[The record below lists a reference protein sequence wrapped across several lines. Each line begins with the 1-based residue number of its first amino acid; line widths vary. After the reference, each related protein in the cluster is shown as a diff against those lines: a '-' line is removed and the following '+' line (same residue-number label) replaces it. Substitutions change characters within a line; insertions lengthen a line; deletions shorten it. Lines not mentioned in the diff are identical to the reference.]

1 MTINRI
7 TPEQLWS
14 RQQIN
19 LPDVDYDLWEKERLS
34 IMEFAE
40 LSRSCLFTVD
50 VFKGRYDYA
59 SDWFSHYFGYDL
71 SKIRSIREQG
81 DLLEERIHPA
91 DRAQLVEYQI
101 EHAGFIYSLP
111 PEERNRYRQVFQ
123 MRVLNAAGE
132 YVNVVSRHQVLRE
145 DKSGKAW
152 IILGIMDIAP
162 DQSFTGRVKRSV
174 IDRET
179 GEIVISELTAD
190 ERRLSG
196 REREVLML
204 IRQGMLS
211 KEIAA
216 RLGVSIYTVNNH
228 RKNILAK
235 LGVGNIIEAIN
246 TARDLGMLF

>member
-19 LPDVDYDLWEKERLS
+19 LLDVDYDLWEKERLS
-34 IMEFAE
+34 IVEFAE

-50 VFKGRYDYA
+50 VFKSRYDYA

-91 DRAQLVEYQI
+91 DRSQLVEYQI
-101 EHAGFIYSLP
+101 EHARFIYSLP

-152 IILGIMDIAP
+152 IILGMMDIAP

-179 GEIVISELTAD
+179 GEIVFSELTAD
-190 ERRLSG
+190 ERRLTG

-216 RLGVSIYTVNNH
+216 KLGVSIYTVNNH

>member
-1 MTINRI
+1 
-7 TPEQLWS
+7 
-14 RQQIN
+14 
-19 LPDVDYDLWEKERLS
+19 
-34 IMEFAE
+34 
-40 LSRSCLFTVD
+40 
-50 VFKGRYDYA
+50 
-59 SDWFSHYFGYDL
+59 
-71 SKIRSIREQG
+71 
-81 DLLEERIHPA
+81 
-91 DRAQLVEYQI
+91 
-101 EHAGFIYSLP
+101 
-111 PEERNRYRQVFQ
+111 
-123 MRVLNAAGE
+123 
-132 YVNVVSRHQVLRE
+132 
-145 DKSGKAW
+145 
-152 IILGIMDIAP
+152 MDIAP

-179 GEIVISELTAD
+179 GEIVFSELTAD
-190 ERRLSG
+190 ERRLTG